1 MAIESFEAQIPHLYE
16 HPEEVDKTF
25 DPQILPGSEPTH
37 EPEMWSD
44 YRCGVQWAT
53 DTAFGPNGYSRP
65 PGAPSIADFH
75 HYQSAHLSCL
85 LPIPATESATET
97 STMAAPTQKPSRP
110 RTESRSSKSVNRLL
124 DGLSDKDRRKLT
136 HIISERTRRSKLM
149 ELFAELQAVVP
160 ALEGHVLS
168 RKTILAQ
175 ATNYLESLMA
185 GNEALKKQLSE
196 LKGNGG

>member
-1 MAIESFEAQIPHLYE
+1 
-16 HPEEVDKTF
+16 
-25 DPQILPGSEPTH
+25 
-37 EPEMWSD
+37 
-44 YRCGVQWAT
+44 
-53 DTAFGPNGYSRP
+53 
-65 PGAPSIADFH
+65 
-75 HYQSAHLSCL
+75 
-85 LPIPATESATET
+85 
-97 STMAAPTQKPSRP
+97 
-110 RTESRSSKSVNRLL
+110 
-124 DGLSDKDRRKLT
+124 
-136 HIISERTRRSKLM
+136 M